1 MKMLSHQMTRVDC
14 ERRQSTVQLSYR
26 LEEAEKIAPKSV
38 WYDRL
43 ANDDSLPSDIET
55 VSRETRKAM
64 SAAIALQTARDS
76 DQRKADVDEI
86 KTGLR
91 RLFKGKEATKKRA
104 KPGESEEPAGER
116 RASKKQRKEEDGDD
130 DDVIDLCSD
139 SDSD

>member
-1 MKMLSHQMTRVDC
+1 MKLLSSKMSSL
-14 ERRQSTVQLSYR
+14 EGGRRTFTVYLAHR
-26 LEEAEKIAPKSV
+26 LKVAEKIAPKSE

-43 ANDDSLPSDIET
+43 ANDGSLPSDVET
-55 VSRETRKAM
+55 VSLEKGKAM
-64 SAAIALQTARDS
+64 SAVSALETARDS
-76 DQRKADVDEI
+76 DQRKDDVDEI

-104 KPGESEEPAGER
+104 KPGESEELAGER
-116 RASKKQRKEEDGDD
+116 RASKKQRKEESD